1 MDEEVKQRLQKKD
14 FWQRGL
20 YVIFF
25 MFIYGLSN
33 SLVICVVFFQFVT
46 LIITGKTNS
55 LLLGFSQGLNAYIHQ
70 IISYLSFN
78 TDLRPFP
85 FSVWPQDT
93 NRVGFTDTSADD

>member
-1 MDEEVKQRLQKKD
+1 MDDEIKQRLQKKD

-46 LIITGKTNS
+46 LIISGKTNS

-85 FSVWPQDT
+85 FSAWPQDT
-93 NRVGFTDTSADD
+93 NRVEFTNSSADD